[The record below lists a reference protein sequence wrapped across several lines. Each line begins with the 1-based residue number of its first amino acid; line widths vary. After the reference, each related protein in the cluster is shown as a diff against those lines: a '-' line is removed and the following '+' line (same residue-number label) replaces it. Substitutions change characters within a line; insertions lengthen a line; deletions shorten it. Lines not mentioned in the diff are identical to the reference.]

1 MLTELCVVLFHDDV
15 IGPKRVQTVRANN
28 TCKLRHHRLQHLL
41 TKQVKKSSLQKK
53 VDRVI

>member
-28 TCKLRHHRLQHLL
+28 TCKLRHRRLQHLL

-53 VDRVI
+53 R